1 MGRLESGAPLYPNA
15 PYRAG
20 VSGTKWGS
28 AHFGSGEL
36 GKRQPH
42 DRFPG
47 AAENLKWH
55 LETPVKLRGYPVAW
69 EPNPRMVTPS
79 REDGAMS
86 LDSNG
91 QARVTHQAALTI
103 RSGRRLVLT
112 RSAAPAV
119 AE

>member
-1 MGRLESGAPLYPNA
+1 
-15 PYRAG
+15 
-20 VSGTKWGS
+20 
-28 AHFGSGEL
+28 
-36 GKRQPH
+36 
-42 DRFPG
+42 
-47 AAENLKWH
+47 
-55 LETPVKLRGYPVAW
+55 
-69 EPNPRMVTPS
+69 
-79 REDGAMS
+79 MS